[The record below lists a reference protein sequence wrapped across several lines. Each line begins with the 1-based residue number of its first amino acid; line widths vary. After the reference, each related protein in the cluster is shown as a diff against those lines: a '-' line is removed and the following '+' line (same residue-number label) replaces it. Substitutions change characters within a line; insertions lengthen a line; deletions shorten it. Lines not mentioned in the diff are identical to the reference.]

1 MLGQLEKDGKQ
12 QIKLIVLDSNFGKVE
27 VLVNMDYIIITII
40 TSKLLYS
47 VYL

>member
-1 MLGQLEKDGKQ
+1 MLGQLEKNGKQ

-27 VLVNMDYIIITII
+27 VLANMDYVIIAII